1 MPADHLNTSRGSRAG
16 REFGGF
22 GRNRAAT
29 VDAAIAIIPCFHVI
43 FWAWSTLS
51 SGFAGVLAVGF
62 LSRFVLGGT
71 IVRAMAMRLVRG

>member
-1 MPADHLNTSRGSRAG
+1 MIGDVDDRPGAG
-16 REFGGF
+16 FGGF

-29 VDAAIAIIPCFHVI
+29 VAIIPCFHVI

-62 LSRFVLGGT
+62 LSRFVLEGSF
-71 IVRAMAMRLVRG
+71 VRAMAMRLVRS